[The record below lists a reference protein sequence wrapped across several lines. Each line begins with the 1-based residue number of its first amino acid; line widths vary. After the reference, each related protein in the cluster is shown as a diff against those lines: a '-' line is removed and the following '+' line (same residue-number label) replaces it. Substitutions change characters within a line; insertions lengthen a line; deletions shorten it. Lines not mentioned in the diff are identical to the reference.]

1 MKLRC
6 RTNSIRFRL
15 RKSDVRSLME
25 NSKLKD
31 SIHFPNGTSFV
42 YGIVLTDH
50 ETGTY
55 CENNYM
61 LIELKRSE
69 IRNWVNSDDVSFQI
83 KLSTIGDQTLS
94 ILIEKD
100 FPCKHTGDDYDD
112 TYHELQPEEYKM
124 YRKDIV
130 SMN

>member
-6 RTNSIRFRL
+6 RSNSIRFRL
-15 RKSDVRSLME
+15 RKSDVKLLIE

-31 SIHFPNGTSFV
+31 SIHFPHGTSFV

-55 CENNYM
+55 CENNCM
-61 LIELKRSE
+61 FIELKRTE
-69 IRNWVNSDDVSFQI
+69 IRNWINSDDVSFRI
-83 KLSTIGDQTLS
+83 EIPTIGDKTLS

-124 YRKDIV
+124 YRKEII
-130 SMN
+130 SLN